1 MKTKV
6 FLTAILS
13 VSLACLVGCSQQEDV
28 NVNELAGQ
36 MASTS
41 FEKTVTRSKTVTD
54 GLSIQVVEWTIV
66 DAEKHQIAPF
76 GYVFGDGV
84 AEEWPSV
91 VYNYEQGNINE
102 DGLGVHYTFTP
113 LGQGETLN
121 VLYWGNSLI
130 IKGDTISNASAPI
143 ANLKKIVAD
152 LPNTK
157 WHFEK
162 SEYYIL
168 YDPLEK
174 TDTIIKPVKRPD
186 PVTGKPTVVMDTTI
200 KVVKEYL
207 QDTLGATSLIMSDY
221 AILRDPSSKANTLT
235 ITKYEEKKK
244 VNDAGDA
251 LVADGEPTTVTTTYH
266 WGVASMT
273 SAKRFVL
280 NIKDDKTGEMS
291 QLRLSGFD
299 KGKGLLTIGNDE
311 HKIVNE

>member
-1 MKTKV
+1 M
-6 FLTAILS
+6 
-13 VSLACLVGCSQQEDV
+13 
-28 NVNELAGQ
+28 NELAGQ

-76 GYVFGDGV
+76 GYKFGDGI

-91 VYNYEQGNINE
+91 VYNYEQGEINE

-113 LGQGETLN
+113 LGQGEVLN

-168 YDPLEK
+168 YDTLEK

-186 PVTGKPTVVMDTTI
+186 PVTGKPIIVMDTTV

-299 KGKGLLTIGNDE
+299 KAKGVLTIGNDE